1 MDKKETYTASDA
13 LLKELK
19 AKLHRIPEQHL
30 VDRTSSP
37 VVATKPNYMRIVR
50 WSLTAAAA
58 IALAVLFWPN
68 TSTNESDLTEEL
80 LAEMYSL
87 GYVQVEDM
95 VDISSYLPD
104 GWGASPMRRRAATA
118 STFAA
123 SLELAKAGKVELRQS
138 ETFAPLELRRKA
150 QENE

>member
-13 LLKELK
+13 QLKELK

-37 VVATKPNYMRIVR
+37 VVATKSRYLTLVR
-50 WSLTAAAA
+50 WSMTAAAA

-68 TSTNESDLTEEL
+68 ASTNDSELTEEL

-87 GYVQVEDM
+87 GYVLPEDM
-95 VDISSYLPD
+95 YSFVEPD
-104 GWGASPMRRRAATA
+104 SLD
-118 STFAA
+118 FAEVELDTDVYYDYYHTDYEY
-123 SLELAKAGKVELRQS
+123 LEL
-138 ETFAPLELRRKA
+138 
-150 QENE
+150 

>member
-1 MDKKETYTASDA
+1 MDRKGTYTTGDA
-13 LLKELK
+13 QLNELK

-37 VVATKPNYMRIVR
+37 VVATKPSYLMFVR
-50 WSLTAAAA
+50 WSMTAAAA

-68 TSTNESDLTEEL
+68 ASKNESEVTEEL

-95 VDISSYLPD
+95 YSFVEPD
-104 GWGASPMRRRAATA
+104 SLD
-118 STFAA
+118 FA
-123 SLELAKAGKVELRQS
+123 KVELDADVYYDYYHS
-138 ETFAPLELRRKA
+138 NYEYLEL
-150 QENE
+150 

>member
-13 LLKELK
+13 QLTELK

-37 VVATKPNYMRIVR
+37 VVAMKSRYLTFVR
-50 WSLTAAAA
+50 WSMTAAAA

-68 TSTNESDLTEEL
+68 ASTNESEVTDEI

-87 GYVQVEDM
+87 GYVQAEDM
-95 VDISSYLPD
+95 YSFVEPD
-104 GWGASPMRRRAATA
+104 SLD
-118 STFAA
+118 FA
-123 SLELAKAGKVELRQS
+123 KVELDADVYYDYYHS
-138 ETFAPLELRRKA
+138 NYEYLEL
-150 QENE
+150 

>member
-13 LLKELK
+13 QLKELK

-37 VVATKPNYMRIVR
+37 VVAMKSSYLRFVR
-50 WSLTAAAA
+50 WSMTAAAA

-68 TSTNESDLTEEL
+68 ASTNDSEVTDEI

-87 GYVQVEDM
+87 GYVQAEDIYSFVE
-95 VDISSYLPD
+95 PD
-104 GWGASPMRRRAATA
+104 SLD
-118 STFAA
+118 FAEVELDTDVYYDYYHTDYEY
-123 SLELAKAGKVELRQS
+123 LEL
-138 ETFAPLELRRKA
+138 
-150 QENE
+150 

>member
-13 LLKELK
+13 QLTELK

-37 VVATKPNYMRIVR
+37 VVATKSRYLTFVR
-50 WSLTAAAA
+50 WSMTAAAA

-68 TSTNESDLTEEL
+68 ASTNVSEVTDEI

-87 GYVQVEDM
+87 GYVQAEDM
-95 VDISSYLPD
+95 YSFVEPD
-104 GWGASPMRRRAATA
+104 SLD
-118 STFAA
+118 FAEVELDA
-123 SLELAKAGKVELRQS
+123 DVYYDYYNSDYEYLELWKRH
-138 ETFAPLELRRKA
+138 
-150 QENE
+150 

>member
-13 LLKELK
+13 QLKELK

-37 VVATKPNYMRIVR
+37 VVAKKSSYMRIIQ
-50 WSLTAAAA
+50 WSMTAAAT

-68 TSTNESDLTEEL
+68 ASTNDSEVTDEI

-87 GYVQVEDM
+87 GYVQAEDM
-95 VDISSYLPD
+95 YSFVEPD
-104 GWGASPMRRRAATA
+104 SLD
-118 STFAA
+118 FAEVEFDTDVYYDYYHTDYEY
-123 SLELAKAGKVELRQS
+123 LEL
-138 ETFAPLELRRKA
+138 
-150 QENE
+150 

>member
-13 LLKELK
+13 QLTELK

-37 VVATKPNYMRIVR
+37 VVAMKSIYLTFVR
-50 WSLTAAAA
+50 WSMTAAAA

-68 TSTNESDLTEEL
+68 AATNDSEVTEEL

-87 GYVQVEDM
+87 GYVQPEDM
-95 VDISSYLPD
+95 YSFVEPD
-104 GWGASPMRRRAATA
+104 SLD
-118 STFAA
+118 FADVKLDA
-123 SLELAKAGKVELRQS
+123 DVYYDYYNSDYEYLEL
-138 ETFAPLELRRKA
+138 
-150 QENE
+150 

>member
-1 MDKKETYTASDA
+1 MDRKGTYTASDA
-13 LLKELK
+13 QLNELK

-37 VVATKPNYMRIVR
+37 VVATKPNYIRIVR
-50 WSLTAAAA
+50 WSMTAAAA

-87 GYVQVEDM
+87 GYVKPEDIYSFVE
-95 VDISSYLPD
+95 PD
-104 GWGASPMRRRAATA
+104 SLN
-118 STFAA
+118 FAEVELDTDVYYDYYHTDYEY
-123 SLELAKAGKVELRQS
+123 LEL
-138 ETFAPLELRRKA
+138 
-150 QENE
+150 